1 MARNTRNFLICLFS
15 LVFSTVAF
23 ARSEADGAPLW
34 AELSIPERTALT
46 PIAYDWDH
54 LPAQQRH
61 KLLKVAKEFAKLT
74 TTQQQIFYSRLQPW
88 TRMTQ
93 AQRDAARANFKK
105 LQELPKPEQA
115 QIKRLWT
122 QTVGSESTQTA
133 QPAGST
139 SGQ

>member
-1 MARNTRNFLICLFS
+1 MARNTLNFLIGLLC
-15 LVFSTVAF
+15 LVFSTLPL
-23 ARSEADGAPLW
+23 ARGDADGAPLW
-34 AELSIPERTALT
+34 TELSIPERTALT

-54 LPAQQRH
+54 LPAQQRQN
-61 KLLKVAKEFAKLT
+61 LLKITKEFAKLT
-74 TTQQQIFYSRLQPW
+74 PTQQQIFYSRLQPW

-93 AQRDAARANFKK
+93 AQRDAARDNFKK

-122 QTVGSESTQTA
+122 QTVGSESAQFA
-133 QPAGST
+133 QPA

>member
-1 MARNTRNFLICLFS
+1 MAISS
-15 LVFSTVAF
+15 LAY
-23 ARSEADGAPLW
+23 ARGDLDNAPLW

-54 LPAQQRH
+54 LPAQQRL
-61 KLLKVAKEFAKLT
+61 KLLLVAKEFAKLSP
-74 TTQQQIFYSRLQPW
+74 TQQQIFYSRLQPW

-93 AQRDAARANFKK
+93 AQRDAARDNFKK

-122 QTVGSESTQTA
+122 QTVGSEAAQSA
-133 QPAGST
+133 QPAGPS

>member
-1 MARNTRNFLICLFS
+1 MARSTLTFLIGLFS
-15 LVFSTVAF
+15 LAFSGLVCAEN
-23 ARSEADGAPLW
+23 SPLW
-34 AELSIPERTALT
+34 TELSIPERTALT

-54 LPAQQRH
+54 LPVQQRQ
-61 KLLKVAKEFAKLT
+61 KLLKVAKEFAKLSP
-74 TTQQQIFYSRLQPW
+74 TQQQIFYSRLQPW

-93 AQRDAARANFKK
+93 AQRDAARDNFKK

-122 QTVGSESTQTA
+122 QTVGSESAQSA
-133 QPAGST
+133 QPTGIA

>member
-1 MARNTRNFLICLFS
+1 MARRTRNFLIGLFALAIS
-15 LVFSTVAF
+15 SSAS
-23 ARSEADGAPLW
+23 ARGELDSAPLW

-46 PIAYDWDH
+46 PIAYDWDQ
-54 LPAQQRH
+54 LPAQQRQ
-61 KLLKVAKEFAKLT
+61 KLLKVAKEFAKLSP
-74 TTQQQIFYSRLQPW
+74 TQQQIFYSRLQPW

-93 AQRDAARANFKK
+93 AQRDAARDNFKK

-122 QTVGSESTQTA
+122 QTVGSEAAQSA
-133 QPAGST
+133 QPAGPA